1 MTKDVNKIT
10 NIAVKLNLITADD
23 VCQYTVIE
31 LVYKIINKVNEVIE
45 VLGIQN
51 DDIQSLLNEG
61 MPEEVMAHFN
71 KILNDGTLETF
82 INQSVLSNINKK
94 VDDTNKTLQT
104 KVTVNQAGI
113 ISPVMLSQEVREQM
127 TGGSVAVVGK
137 NAVLNENIANGQ
149 VTREKTTFYDYSL
162 DGNLVNDLSV
172 TKGRGYDSTGKA
184 FENGT
189 KSMITIYKD
198 DLNFVDGG
206 ITIAYNRLSEFTFW
220 GAQNEFISGYYY
232 QHVNDG
238 APAVIKD
245 IPVTTHHMVITFDTS
260 VINEI
265 VICKEENYKAGL
277 KGIYTDKQLEL
288 SANQLTGKIDMT
300 QLGDIKIYPNG
311 NLITRLNTTYGWY
324 YWTDGTVKRAD
335 AYMVTLDIEP
345 NQIYSFN
352 FNTVYTFWDADGMLI
367 KGGHWGSLSG
377 TSNVADFIPS
387 NNIPSNAKVL
397 KMMIYKEDFENH
409 AVLSKKDYFKVGLK
423 PQYIIDGLVASD
435 KEESSSIVNP
445 LHGNKAVFLG
455 DSWCAG
461 NAESGGT
468 WASRIK
474 GNNPSMTVTNYGLHG
489 ADWAQCN
496 IHVLDHEDKLA
507 VMKEADYIIIEAY
520 TNGLYKDVS
529 ELTQPLGEINEFNY
543 MTLEQ
548 IEALPNSYAK
558 DLERA
563 LYRIVTEC
571 VGKKIG
577 VIFPYKAVDHL
588 SETNAFRVFKPQVMA
603 CCRKY
608 NIPVI
613 DNFDGCNIPSWSE
626 TLRIPFYATDD
637 TVHLA
642 KQGYDLITPPI
653 EAWMKTL

>member
-1 MTKDVNKIT
+1 MTKDVSKIT
-10 NIAVKLNLITADD
+10 DIAIKLNLITADD
-23 VCQYTVIE
+23 ICQYTVIE

-45 VLGIQN
+45 VIGIQN
-51 DDIQSLLNEG
+51 DDIQYLLNEG
-61 MPEEVMAHFN
+61 MPDEVMAHFN

-104 KVTVNQAGI
+104 KVTVNQPGV
-113 ISPVMLSQEVREQM
+113 ISSVMLSQEVREQM

-149 VTREKTTFYDYSL
+149 VTREKTNFYDVTL
-162 DGNLVNDLSV
+162 DGNLVNDLTV
-172 TKGRGYDSTGKA
+172 TKGRGYYSNGTVDET
-184 FENGT
+184 GT

-206 ITIAYNRLSEFTFW
+206 IKLLHNRLCDFTFW
-220 GAQNEFISGYYY
+220 GAENEFISGYYFE
-232 QHVNDG
+232 HVNDG
-238 APAVIKD
+238 APALIKN
-245 IPVTTHHMVITFDTS
+245 IPVTTHHVVITFATT

-277 KGIYTDKQLEL
+277 KGIYTDRHLEL
-288 SANQLTGKIDMT
+288 STNQLTGKIDMT

-311 NLITRLNTTYGWY
+311 NLITRLNTIKGY
-324 YWTDGTVKRAD
+324 YNTDGDYVAN
-335 AYMVTLDIEP
+335 AQSVVIELEEG
-345 NQIYSFN
+345 QTYKFN
-352 FNTVYTFWDADGMLI
+352 FNTIFSFWDAQGVFI
-367 KGGHWGSLSG
+367 SGGPWGSLSG
-377 TSNVADFIPS
+377 TTNTADFNS
-387 NNIPSNAKVL
+387 SNIPSNAKVL
-397 KMMIYKEDFENH
+397 KMLIFDEDVDR
-409 AVLSKKDYFKVGLK
+409 AVISKTDFFKVGLK

-435 KEESSSIVNP
+435 KDESSSVVNP
-445 LHGNKAVFLG
+445 LQGKKAVFLG

-474 GNNPSMTVTNYGLHG
+474 TNNPSMTVTNYGLHG

-507 VMKEADYIIIEAY
+507 VMKDADYIIIEAY
-520 TNGLYKDVS
+520 TNGLYDDVS
-529 ELTQPLGEINEFNY
+529 GLTKPLGEINEFNY

-548 IEALPNSYAK
+548 IEALPNTYAK

-563 LYRIVTEC
+563 LYRIATEC

-577 VIFPYKAVDHL
+577 VIFPYKAVSHL

-608 NIPVI
+608 NIPVF
-613 DNFDGCNIPSWSE
+613 DNFDGCNIPSWNE
-626 TLRIPFYATDD
+626 ALRVPFYATDD

>member
-1 MTKDVNKIT
+1 MPKDVSKIT
-10 NIAVKLNLITADD
+10 DIAIKLNLITADD
-23 VCQYTVIE
+23 ICQYTVVE
-31 LVYKIINKVNEVIE
+31 LVYKIINKVNEIIE

-51 DDIQSLLNEG
+51 DDIQYLLNEG

-104 KVTVNQAGI
+104 KVTVNQAGV

-149 VTREKTTFYDYSL
+149 VTREKTNFYDFSL
-162 DGNLVNDLSV
+162 DGNLVNDISV
-172 TKGRGYDSTGKA
+172 TKGRGYTGDGKLNETGIKA
-184 FENGT
+184 
-189 KSMITIYKD
+189 MITVYKSQ
-198 DLNFVDGG
+198 LNFVDGG
-206 ITIAYNRLSEFTFW
+206 IKIVYNRPCDFAFW
-220 GAQNEFISGYYY
+220 GEQNEYISGYYW
-232 QHVNDG
+232 QHVSDTQITNLDN
-238 APAVIKD
+238 
-245 IPVTTHHMVITFDTS
+245 IPVTADHVTITFNLTEID
-260 VINEI
+260 NI
-265 VICKEENYKAGL
+265 VICKRENYKAGL

-288 SANQLTGKIDMT
+288 PTNQLTGKIDLT

-311 NLITRLNTTYGWY
+311 NLITRLNTIKGYYNENGNYFTEGHSVVIELEEGQTY
-324 YWTDGTVKRAD
+324 K
-335 AYMVTLDIEP
+335 
-345 NQIYSFN
+345 FN
-352 FNTVYTFWDADGMLI
+352 FNTIFSFWDVDGMLI
-367 KGGHWGSLSG
+367 KAGPWGSLSG
-377 TSNVADFIPS
+377 TTNTADFNS
-387 NNIPSNAKVL
+387 SNIPSNAKVL
-397 KMMIYKEDFENH
+397 KMLIFDEDLDR
-409 AVLSKKDYFKVGLK
+409 AVLSKTEYFKVGLK

-435 KEESSSIVNP
+435 KEESSSFVNP
-445 LHGNKAVFLG
+445 LHGKKAVFLG

-474 GNNPSMTVTNYGLHG
+474 ENNPSMSVTNYGMHG
-489 ADWAQCN
+489 ADWAQCS

-507 VMKEADYIIIEAY
+507 VMKESDYIIIEAY
-520 TNGLYKDVS
+520 TNGLYGDVS
-529 ELTQPLGEINEFNY
+529 GLSKPLGEINEFKY

-563 LYRIVTEC
+563 LYRIATEC

-577 VIFPYKAVDHL
+577 VIFPYKAVAHL
-588 SETNAFRVFKPQVMA
+588 TETNAFRVFKPQVMA

-608 NIPVI
+608 NIPVF
-613 DNFDGCNIPSWSE
+613 DNFDGCNIPSWNE

-653 EAWMKTL
+653 ESWMKTL

>member
-1 MTKDVNKIT
+1 MPKDVSKIT
-10 NIAVKLNLITADD
+10 DIAIKLNLITADD
-23 VCQYTVIE
+23 ICQYTVVE
-31 LVYKIINKVNEVIE
+31 LVYKIINKVNEIIE

-51 DDIQSLLNEG
+51 DDIQYLLNEG

-104 KVTVNQAGI
+104 KVTVNQAGV

-149 VTREKTTFYDYSL
+149 VTREKTNFYDFSL
-162 DGNLVNDLSV
+162 EGNLVNDISV
-172 TKGRGYDSTGKA
+172 TKGRGYHSDGALNET
-184 FENGT
+184 GT
-189 KSMITIYKD
+189 KAMITIYKSQ
-198 DLNFVDGG
+198 LNFIDGG
-206 ITIAYNRLSEFTFW
+206 IVIAYNRSCDFAFW
-220 GAQNEFISGYYY
+220 GAENEFISGYFN
-232 QHVNDG
+232 QHVSDTQTANIDN
-238 APAVIKD
+238 
-245 IPVTTHHMVITFDTS
+245 IPVTADHVTITFNLTEID
-260 VINEI
+260 NI
-265 VICKEENYKAGL
+265 VICKKENYKAGL

-288 SANQLTGKIDMT
+288 PANQLTGKIDMT
-300 QLGDIKIYPNG
+300 QLGDLKIYPNG
-311 NLITRLNTTYGWY
+311 NLITRLNTIKGYYNTNGNYVAEDQSVVIELEEGQTY
-324 YWTDGTVKRAD
+324 K
-335 AYMVTLDIEP
+335 
-345 NQIYSFN
+345 FN
-352 FNTVYTFWDADGMLI
+352 FTTIFSFWDENGKLI
-367 KGGHWGSLSG
+367 KAAPWGSLSG
-377 TSNVADFIPS
+377 TTNTADFNS
-387 NNIPSNAKVL
+387 SNIPSNAKVL
-397 KMMIYKEDFENH
+397 KMLIFDEDLDR
-409 AVLSKKDYFKVGLK
+409 AVLSKTDYFKVGLK

-445 LHGNKAVFLG
+445 LQGKKAVFLG

-474 GNNPSMTVTNYGLHG
+474 NNNPSMSVTNYGLHG

-520 TNGLYKDVS
+520 TNGLYGDVS
-529 ELTQPLGEINEFNY
+529 ELSKPLGEINEFNY

-548 IEALPNSYAK
+548 IEALPNTYAK

-563 LYRIVTEC
+563 LYRIATEC

-577 VIFPYKAVDHL
+577 VIFPYKAVAHL
-588 SETNAFRVFKPQVMA
+588 TETNAFRVFKPQVMA

-608 NIPVI
+608 NIPVF

-642 KQGYDLITPPI
+642 KQGYNLITPPI